1 MGVGLLVDN
10 SAWFRLF
17 DPALPDGRADE
28 IADEFAAERLI
39 ACAPFMLEAGY
50 SARGGDDHRQML
62 EELDALP
69 FLGIDEQIERRAL
82 EAQSQ
87 LARVGH
93 HRVPPVDLI
102 IAAIADRHRIGVL
115 HYDNDFEV
123 ILAKTDLEFASEW
136 LMPRGSL

>member
-1 MGVGLLVDN
+1 
-10 SAWFRLF
+10 
-17 DPALPDGRADE
+17 
-28 IADEFAAERLI
+28 
-39 ACAPFMLEAGY
+39 
-50 SARGGDDHRQML
+50 ML

-93 HRVPPVDLI
+93 HRLPSVDLI

-123 ILAKTDLEFASEW
+123 ILAKTDLEFVSEW